1 MQVQEIMTKDV
12 CCCSPTTNAAAAAE
26 IMWTENCGSLPVVG
40 DGGRVVG
47 IVTDRD
53 LFIALGTKNQRP
65 AELPVGEMMTHD
77 VALCAPEDDLQ
88 TALRRMAQK
97 QVHRLPVV
105 DRSGALKG
113 LLSMDDIVVNAQSD
127 SLSREILTTMR
138 AVCDH
143 QIHRRRAVA

>member
-12 CCCSPTTNAAAAAE
+12 SCCSPATNAAAAAE
-26 IMWTENCGSLPVVG
+26 LMWTQNCGSLPVVD
-40 DGGRVVG
+40 DGGRIVG

-65 AELPVGEMMTHD
+65 AELCVGEMMTGD
-77 VALCAPEDDLQ
+77 ISLCAPEDDLQ

-113 LLSMDDIVVNAQSD
+113 LLSIDDVVVNTQSD
-127 SLSREILTTMR
+127 SLSKEILNTMK
-138 AVCDH
+138 AVCAH
-143 QIHRRRAVA
+143 QIHQRRAA